1 MVKRKVI
8 NWGELA
14 ERQYKKS
21 LEYHFQTNG
30 NAEFCKKL
38 NSELQNTLSL
48 ISEFSELGIA
58 IPKTNF
64 RTISVFWYSIV
75 YEINHEF
82 IFILLFWNTRRNPKT
97 LKILLEELS

>member
-1 MVKRKVI
+1 MVDRKI
-8 NWGELA
+8 IIWGELA

-30 NAEFCKKL
+30 NIDFCKKL
-38 NSELQNTLSL
+38 NTEINNTLNL
-48 ISEFSELGIA
+48 ICQFNELGIA

-64 RTISVFWYSIV
+64 RSVSVFWYSIV
-75 YEINHEF
+75 YELNNDF
-82 IFILLFWNTRRNPKT
+82 ISVLLFWNTRRNPKT